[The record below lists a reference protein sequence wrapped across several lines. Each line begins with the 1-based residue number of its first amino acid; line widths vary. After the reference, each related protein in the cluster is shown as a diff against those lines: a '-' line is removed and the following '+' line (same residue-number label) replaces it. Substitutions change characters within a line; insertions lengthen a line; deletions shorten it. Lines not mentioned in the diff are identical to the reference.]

1 MTPDEVVLR
10 SDLATY
16 LTRSAFPDDA
26 AGLLGHLVD
35 GDAPERLRDL
45 VRRLPA
51 GPVFDN
57 VGAVFQALG
66 YHEED
71 HRF

>member
-1 MTPDEVVLR
+1 MIREVALR

-16 LTRSAFPDDA
+16 LTRSAFPADA

-35 GDAPERLRDL
+35 GDAPERVRDL

-51 GPVFDN
+51 ESVFDN